1 MNGYKL
7 KKLYIENFKLITQR
21 EIDFNSLDLMI
32 LDGPNGYGKTTIYDS
47 LELLF
52 SKKISR
58 INDND
63 VEDNKN
69 KHEDSLFA
77 KDKTKPII
85 IKAEL
90 EKENQGSLYFSIY
103 LPANVN
109 SKKWENYQQYQLN
122 AYEQNI
128 LDGIKVDTFDELL
141 GLNID
146 KIGLSDDLKNF

>member
-69 KHEDSLFA
+69 KHEDLLFA

-85 IKAEL
+85 IKQIA
-90 EKENQGSLYFSIY
+90 KGIIY
-103 LPANVN
+103 LIKFF
-109 SKKWENYQQYQLN
+109 SLFLIK
-122 AYEQNI
+122 I
-128 LDGIKVDTFDELL
+128 L
-141 GLNID
+141 
-146 KIGLSDDLKNF
+146 